1 MGFAT
6 VVQRRGQ
13 HMDDS
18 EKKLASRRALRD
30 KLKMIQAMQEASPL
44 RNLLSSPAYQRL
56 SAQIDL
62 VRKLDPLSDD
72 YDPVPSSSQPSS
84 TAGVAEKLPAPTKAA
99 QAQSTQDAGHAL
111 HVPGQRWTDEQ
122 RRQLLSEI
130 ESHPKFGEYRN
141 RKAPVI
147 DAAVRLGCSES
158 LIRQQLA
165 IAREAR
171 KKSGADG

>member
-84 TAGVAEKLPAPTKAA
+84 TAGVAEKLPAPTEAA

-130 ESHPKFGEYRN
+130 EAHPSFSRYCGKKVAIAEVAERWGCR
-141 RKAPVI
+141 PSL
-147 DAAVRLGCSES
+147 VRA
-158 LIRQQLA
+158 QLA
-165 IAREAR
+165 LARAHR
-171 KKSGADG
+171 KKTGFGG